1 MAAAP
6 GEIDLA
12 APVTSDTLLEIRS
25 GKMAP
30 LPGIPSV
37 LSGIDKSPLP
47 PGPVHIGPLGIP
59 GDEHDLTFHGGPDKA
74 ILACNHPLYPP
85 PFPRQPPP

>member
-1 MAAAP
+1 MAAP
-6 GEIDLA
+6 EEIDLA

-37 LSGIDKSPLP
+37 LSAINKTPLP
-47 PGPVHIGPLGIP
+47 PGPVYIGPLGIP

-74 ILACNHPLYPP
+74 ILACNHPPIP
-85 PFPRQPPP
+85 TPTNPHHN